1 MVRKETLFLRGVGRS
16 KRYTLCGQNVE
27 SFRVK
32 LANTQSN
39 HELYKRLD
47 FNITREAANQLHCKD
62 NVLETRVNQIPKQLI
77 ANCVFALGNDEE
89 EPRALAAAG
98 LFLPWS

>member
-39 HELYKRLD
+39 HELL
-47 FNITREAANQLHCKD
+47 KD
-62 NVLETRVNQIPKQLI
+62 
-77 ANCVFALGNDEE
+77 
-89 EPRALAAAG
+89 
-98 LFLPWS
+98 